1 MSFRPL
7 TGCALFGSA
16 KMQSPVLNNDYSHHC
31 GVGYPDVSLNQDIKR
46 LREIWHKVQ
55 GDRDRDAIYDYLTAV
70 YELVEW
76 WTVERR
82 AIDRAGRALRLNGL
96 VVTEEPEPFAAVIA
110 ASVAPARL
118 DRRQASRYARALK
131 YAAARDC
138 RAKTLKGF
146 IKDRHGGINRCAAKF
161 SRRSGDNERTRN
173 IGRGA

>member
-1 MSFRPL
+1 
-7 TGCALFGSA
+7 
-16 KMQSPVLNNDYSHHC
+16 MQNPVLNTDYKHLC
-31 GVGYPDVSLNQDIKR
+31 GVGYPDISLNQDIRR
-46 LREIWHKVQ
+46 LRDLWHKVQ
-55 GDRDRDAIYDYLTAV
+55 GDRDRDAVYDFLTAV

-82 AIDRAGRALRLNGL
+82 AIDRARRALRLNGL
-96 VVTEEPEPFAAVIA
+96 LVVEEPEPFAAVIA

-118 DRRQASRYARALK
+118 DRRQASKYARALQ

-161 SRRSGDNERTRN
+161 GRRLMRQ
-173 IGRGA
+173 